1 MKDAIIEKKLN
12 RILKKFS
19 KVEECI
25 QKLVE
30 DLESNFLV
38 DEKVV
43 ESSKIDDILSKIDNL
58 KKD

>member
-12 RILKKFS
+12 RILKKFN

-25 QKLVE
+25 QKLVG